1 MNNNEFYEKIKR
13 HIDAEVEIAAEL
25 IKTGNLQTAF
35 YHLERAHVLGQ
46 SITME
51 HTRVHWLMLKIGW
64 RQRNVQEI
72 FGQVIRIVGA
82 FTKTPLGIY
91 PNGNTGGA
99 NVWFFKPM
107 PVPNDLQKI
116 ISQAKN

>member
-1 MNNNEFYEKIKR
+1 MKNSEFYQKIKR
-13 HIDAEVEIAAEL
+13 HIDAEVETAVEL
-25 IKTGNLQTAF
+25 IETGNLQTAF

-64 RQRNVQEI
+64 KQWNAREI
-72 FGQVIRIVGA
+72 FGQIVRIVGA
-82 FTKTPLGIY
+82 FTKTPFGIY

-107 PVPNDLQKI
+107 PLPNDLQKI